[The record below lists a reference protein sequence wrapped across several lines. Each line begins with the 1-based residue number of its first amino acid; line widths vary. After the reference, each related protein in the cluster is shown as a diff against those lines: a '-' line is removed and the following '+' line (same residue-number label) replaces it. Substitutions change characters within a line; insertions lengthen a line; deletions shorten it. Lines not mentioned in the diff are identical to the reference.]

1 MFFKKHHSIM
11 TQEQILL
18 EYHNL
23 MISHIQAIEVSGYY
37 TAQRIRLMQELI
49 PLQKEAVEMEIS
61 HDLPNE
67 EIQNKIIEFK
77 RMQAKIDASMELLKQ
92 MDRLTEK
99 AERKSNEAKK
109 RLELFCKRHGVE
121 I

>member
-1 MFFKKHHSIM
+1 M
-11 TQEQILL
+11 TQKQILL

-23 MISHIQAIEVSGYY
+23 MIAHIQAIESSNYY

-49 PLQKEAVEMEIS
+49 PIQKEAVEMDIS
-61 HDLPNE
+61 QELTDKE
-67 EIQNKIIEFK
+67 KQNKIIEFK
-77 RMQAKIDASMELLKQ
+77 RLQAKVDAGMELLKQ

-109 RLELFCKRHGVE
+109 RMEQFCKRHGLEDVNS
-121 I
+121 

>member
-1 MFFKKHHSIM
+1 M

-23 MISHIQAIEVSGYY
+23 MITHLQAIEVSNYY
-37 TAQRIRLMQELI
+37 TSQRIRLMQELI
-49 PLQKEAVEMEIS
+49 PLQQKAVEMDINQELS
-61 HDLPNE
+61 LE
-67 EIQNKIIEFK
+67 EKRKKIIEFK

-92 MDRLTEK
+92 MERLTDK

-109 RLELFCKRHGVE
+109 RMEQFGKRHGLEE

>member
-1 MFFKKHHSIM
+1 
-11 TQEQILL
+11 
-18 EYHNL
+18 
-23 MISHIQAIEVSGYY
+23 
-37 TAQRIRLMQELI
+37 MQELI

-61 HDLPNE
+61 PDLPNE

-77 RMQAKIDASMELLKQ
+77 RMQAKIDASMELLRR

-109 RLELFCKRHGVE
+109 RLELFCKRHGLE

>member
-37 TAQRIRLMQELI
+37 TAQRIRLMKELI

-67 EIQNKIIEFK
+67 EKHDKIIEFK

-109 RLELFCKRHGVE
+109 RLELFCKRHGLKE
-121 I
+121 

>member
-1 MFFKKHHSIM
+1 M
-11 TQEQILL
+11 

-23 MISHIQAIEVSGYY
+23 MIAHIQAIEASNYY
-37 TAQRIRLMQELI
+37 TAQRIRLMKELI

-61 HDLPNE
+61 HELPDKE
-67 EIQNKIIEFK
+67 KHAKIMEFK

-109 RLELFCKRHGVE
+109 RLEQFCKRHGLEDVKSNLE
-121 I
+121 L

>member
-1 MFFKKHHSIM
+1 M
-11 TQEQILL
+11 TQEQSLL

-23 MISHIQAIEVSGYY
+23 MVAHLQAIEASGYY
-37 TAQRIRLMQELI
+37 TSQRIRLMQELI

-109 RLELFCKRHGVE
+109 RLELFCKRHGLKE
-121 I
+121 